1 MGRAMKYKKTKTTG
15 KAGVIYVEKIV
26 NDHGS
31 VFRPVHEEDDLG
43 VDGFIELV
51 KAEIASGRLIG
62 VQVKAGDS
70 YLAKSGEEFVVDVDE
85 RHLEYWL
92 NFMVPV
98 IIVCYSPSKNVAAW
112 VSVRDYVE
120 HERYHERLPVKQIRV
135 PFYQKFDAEALSH
148 GIAGLAHAR
157 ADERILLR
165 SADLCLS
172 DDVQKRHDGFQIL
185 ANHPDSRGMKIT
197 CVFARR
203 LLMDP
208 NIDTAKEAV
217 FILGYGVGRR
227 RWSWNP
233 NNCEEAEV
241 SSFAASLCNDLN
253 ETEIQRLLELCDE
266 EAFRG
271 PQGLGERL
279 FDVICCCFDTA
290 SRVLD
295 RVSRD
300 HAAPIQRRAN
310 ALYLLYECDDG
321 ELEDARADLR
331 KEPEIRDV
339 VEWMFSPAEEQAE
352 PRAANQAL

>member
-1 MGRAMKYKKTKTTG
+1 MKYKKTKATG
-15 KAGVIYVEKIV
+15 KAGVICVEKVV

-51 KAEIASGRLIG
+51 KGEIASGRLIG

-70 YLAKSGEEFVVDVDE
+70 YLAKNADGFVVDVDQ

-92 NFMVPV
+92 ALMVPV
-98 IIVCYSPSKNVAAW
+98 IIVCYSPSKDIAAW

-120 HERYHERLPVKQIRV
+120 HERYHERLPVRQIRI
-135 PFYQKFDAEALSH
+135 PFHKKFDADALSH

-172 DDVQKRHDGFQIL
+172 EEVHKRHDGFQIL
-185 ANHPDSRGMKIT
+185 ANHPDSRGLKIT
-197 CVFARR
+197 CDFARR

-208 NIDTAKEAV
+208 NTDTAKEALFV
-217 FILGYGVGRR
+217 LGYGVGRR

-233 NNCEEAEV
+233 NNREETEV
-241 SSFAASLCNDLN
+241 SSFAATLCNDLN
-253 ETEIQRLLELCDE
+253 ETEILRLLQLCDD

-279 FDVICCCFDTA
+279 FDVTCCCFDTA
-290 SRVLD
+290 SRALD
-295 RVSRD
+295 QVSRN
-300 HAAPIQRRAN
+300 PLEPMQRRAN
-310 ALYLLYECDDG
+310 ALYLLHECDDG
-321 ELEDARADLR
+321 ELEDARADLL

-339 VEWMFSPAEEQAE
+339 VEWMFSASEEQAE
-352 PRAANQAL
+352 SKGG

>member
-1 MGRAMKYKKTKTTG
+1 MKYKQTKVTG
-15 KAGVIYVEKIV
+15 KAGVIYVEKVV

-31 VFRPVHEEDDLG
+31 VYRPVHEEDDLG

-70 YLAKSGEEFVVDVDE
+70 YLARNADEFVVDVDD

-98 IIVCYSPSKNVAAW
+98 IIVCYSPSKDIAAW
-112 VSVRDYVE
+112 ISVRDYVE
-120 HERYHERLPVKQIRV
+120 HERYHERLPMKQIRV
-135 PFYQKFDAEALSH
+135 PFYKKSDADALSG

-157 ADERILLR
+157 SDERILLR
-165 SADLCLS
+165 SAEMCLS
-172 DDVQKRHDGFQIL
+172 EDAQKRHDGFQIL
-185 ANHPDSRGMKIT
+185 ANHPDSRGLKIT

-208 NIDTAKEAV
+208 IIDTAKLAL

-233 NNCEEAEV
+233 NNQEEGQV
-241 SSFAASLCNDLN
+241 CSFASTLCSDLS
-253 ETEIQRLLELCDE
+253 ETEIQRLLELCDD

-271 PQGLGERL
+271 PQGLGERM
-279 FDVICCCFDTA
+279 FEVICCCFDTA

-300 HAAPIQRRAN
+300 PATPIQRRAN
-310 ALYLLYECDDG
+310 ALNLLYECDD
-321 ELEDARADLR
+321 EMLDDARSDLLKR
-331 KEPEIRDV
+331 SEICDV
-339 VEWMFSPAEEQAE
+339 AAWMFSPSEEQTE
-352 PRAANQAL
+352 DKSG